1 MTHDEIDRRSL
12 AMAKAI
18 VELIDNDDERKG
30 LSHARGTCRRWLTEF
45 GPDPNVEE
53 WSRILERSWSEIRQV
68 LLDESEEGKRLRQNS
83 PFAGVLPPRQRWDIY
98 RRFRDEPHAA

>member
-1 MTHDEIDRRSL
+1 
-12 AMAKAI
+12 MARAI

-30 LSHARGTCRRWLTEF
+30 LSHARGTCRRWLMDY
-45 GPDPNVEE
+45 GPDPSVEE

-83 PFAGVLPPRQRWDIY
+83 PFAGVLSPRQRWDIY
-98 RRFRDEPHAA
+98 RRFRDESHAA